1 MTYSI
6 MMPRA
11 VAHVKKIQSS
21 EFARMLERRTRAWY
35 SGGCVPGRPVYGS
48 MPMDARFTNL
58 ISAEDGQVTFRNG
71 KQK

>member
-1 MTYSI
+1 MTYFI

-11 VAHVKKIQSS
+11 VTQVKQFRSS
-21 EFARMLERRTRAWY
+21 SFGQMLERRARAWY